1 MTVNAFTRREQACQ
15 SNDHLGGTE
24 CVDGA
29 MRLSC
34 CTASFSNHMLKLSLN
49 KNWRRDG
56 ARWLLC
62 NLLLCSRVYN
72 MLARRLQSA
81 ANPATL
87 LGSAASASLL
97 PSSLC
102 MVTGWVIHVQGGAQH
117 WPVC

>member
-1 MTVNAFTRREQACQ
+1 MNELIRREHACQ
-15 SNDHLGGTE
+15 REDHLGGAE
-24 CVDGA
+24 CVEGP

-34 CTASFSNHMLKLSLN
+34 CTASFSNHMLKLSRSRN
-49 KNWRRDG
+49 CRRDG

-72 MLARRLQSA
+72 MLARRLKSA
-81 ANPATL
+81 ASPATL

-102 MVTGWVIHVQGGAQH
+102 MITSWVTHVQGVAQRLA
-117 WPVC
+117 VC